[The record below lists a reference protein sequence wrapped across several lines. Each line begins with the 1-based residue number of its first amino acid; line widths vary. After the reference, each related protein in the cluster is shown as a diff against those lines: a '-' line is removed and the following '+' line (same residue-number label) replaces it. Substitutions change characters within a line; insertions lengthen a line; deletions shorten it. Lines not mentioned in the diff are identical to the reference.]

1 MNTSERVV
9 SLLKM
14 LEKEPYDSFLNYAL
28 ALEYHKQGKL
38 QEAIQL
44 ILQLLNRDE
53 NYLGAYLQIGQLLE
67 EAGDLKE
74 ALLWYE
80 RGCVIAKVQKST
92 KALSELNQAIQQLN
106 EELIE

>member
-1 MNTSERVV
+1 MNASDRVV

-14 LEKEPYDSFLNYAL
+14 LEKEPLDSFLNYAL

-53 NYLGAYLQIGQLLE
+53 NYLGAYLQLGQLLE

-74 ALLWYE
+74 ALLWYK
-80 RGCVIAKVQKST
+80 RGSSIAKVQKNT
-92 KALSELNQAIQQLN
+92 KTLSELNQAIQDLDEVLN
-106 EELIE
+106 E